1 MKKEKLI
8 LGVLLFILGLIG
20 VLSLLTMEIPIPEE
34 ARGILEAQFTPQQIK
49 LLLLINPTLMLIV
62 AVIFG
67 TVFYKKTGLK
77 VPILEGIIS
86 KKGINPSIKDILSYG
101 VIGGIIAGILL
112 TIISLLFIPS
122 LPEEF
127 IKIGKNL
134 KPSLA
139 VRFLY
144 GGITEEILMRFGF
157 MTFLVWLC
165 SLIFKGLSSKVYWIG
180 IIIAAFL
187 FALGHFPIV
196 YQSIENPSTTLLSYI
211 IIGNMV
217 GGIIFG
223 WLYWKKGLEA
233 AFIAHIFAHIMMI
246 IMEQF

>member
-8 LGVLLFILGLIG
+8 LGTLLFLLGIIG
-20 VLSLLTMEIPIPEE
+20 VLSMLTMEIPIPEE

-49 LLLLINPTLMLIV
+49 LLLLANPTIMLLV
-62 AVIFG
+62 AVILG
-67 TVFYKKTGLK
+67 TVFYKKAGLK
-77 VPILEGIIS
+77 APILEGVIGR
-86 KKGINPSIKDILSYG
+86 KEINPSIKDILKSG
-101 VIGGIIAGILL
+101 VLLGVLSGILL
-112 TIISLLFIPS
+112 TTISLLFVPS

-127 IKIGKNL
+127 IALGENL

-144 GGITEEILMRFGF
+144 GGITEEIIMRFGL

-165 SLIFKGLSSKVYWIG
+165 SLIFKGLNSTVYWIG
-180 IIIAAFL
+180 IVIAAFL

-196 YQSIENPSTTLLSYI
+196 YQSISEPSAVLLSYI

-217 GGIIFG
+217 GGIVFG

-233 AFIAHIFAHIMMI
+233 AFIAHIFAHVVMVVV
-246 IMEQF
+246 ERF

>member
-8 LGVLLFILGLIG
+8 LGTLLFILGLIG

-49 LLLLINPTLMLIV
+49 LLILINPTLMLII
-62 AVIFG
+62 AVILG
-67 TVFYKKTGLK
+67 TALYKKSDLK
-77 VPILEGIIS
+77 VPILEGFIGRKEID
-86 KKGINPSIKDILSYG
+86 PSIKDILKTG
-101 VIGGIIAGILL
+101 VLLGVLSGILL
-112 TIISLLFIPS
+112 TAISLLFIPC

-127 IKIGKNL
+127 IVFGENI

-139 VRFLY
+139 ARFLY
-144 GGITEEILMRFGF
+144 GGITEEIVMRFGL

-165 SLIFKGLSSKVYWIG
+165 SLIFKGLNSTVYWIG
-180 IIIAAFL
+180 IVIVAFL

-196 YQSIENPSTTLLSYI
+196 YQTVSEPSTTLLFYI
-211 IIGNMV
+211 IIGNISS
-217 GGIIFG
+217 GIIFG

-233 AFIAHIFAHIMMI
+233 AFIAHIFAHVVMVLA
-246 IMEQF
+246 EQL

>member
-8 LGVLLFILGLIG
+8 LGTLLFILGLIG
-20 VLSLLTMEIPIPEE
+20 VLSMLTMEIPIPEE
-34 ARGILEAQFTPQQIK
+34 AREILEAQFTSQQIK
-49 LLLLINPTLMLIV
+49 LILLINPILMLIV
-62 AVIFG
+62 TVLLG
-67 TVFYKKTGLK
+67 TAFYKKAGLG
-77 VPILEGIIS
+77 VPILEGVIGR
-86 KKGINPSIKDILSYG
+86 KEINPSIKDILKS
-101 VIGGIIAGILL
+101 GILL
-112 TIISLLFIPS
+112 GVLSGVLLTAISLLFVPS

-127 IKIGKNL
+127 IKIGENL

-144 GGITEEILMRFGF
+144 GGITEEIIMRFGL

-165 SLIFKGLSSKVYWIG
+165 SLIFKGLNSTVYWIG

-196 YQSIENPSTTLLSYI
+196 YQSISEPSTALLSYI
-211 IIGNMV
+211 IIGNMS

-233 AFIAHIFAHIMMI
+233 AFIAHIFAHVVMVLA
-246 IMEQF
+246 EQL

>member
-8 LGVLLFILGLIG
+8 LGTLLFILGLIG
-20 VLSLLTMEIPIPEE
+20 VLSMLTMEIPIPEE

-49 LLLLINPTLMLIV
+49 LLILINPTIMLIV
-62 AVIFG
+62 AVILG
-67 TVFYKKTGLK
+67 TAFYKKAGLK
-77 VPILEGIIS
+77 VPILEGVIARKEID
-86 KKGINPSIKDILSYG
+86 PSIKDILKSG
-101 VIGGIIAGILL
+101 VLLGVLSGIIITA
-112 TIISLLFIPS
+112 ISLLFVPS

-127 IKIGKNL
+127 IKIGENL

-144 GGITEEILMRFGF
+144 GGITEEILMRFGL
-157 MTFLVWLC
+157 MTFLVWLF
-165 SLIFKGLSSKVYWIG
+165 SLIFKRLNSTVYWTG

-196 YQSIENPSTTLLSYI
+196 YQSISEPSTTLLFYI
-211 IIGNMV
+211 IIGNMS

-233 AFIAHIFAHIMMI
+233 AFIAHIFTHVVMVLA
-246 IMEQF
+246 EQF